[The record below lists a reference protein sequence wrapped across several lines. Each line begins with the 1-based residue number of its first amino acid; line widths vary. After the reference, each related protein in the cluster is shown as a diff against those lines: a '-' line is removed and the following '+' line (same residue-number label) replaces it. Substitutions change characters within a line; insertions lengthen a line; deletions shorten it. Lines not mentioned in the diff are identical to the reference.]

1 MTAAPLR
8 PAVTRDR
15 IAEAALSLLDDA
27 SDEGALTMRSLAAR
41 LGVQA
46 PSLYAHVSGMDEIHE
61 LVHSRINAAIDVSV
75 VWESDDLADL
85 AELGRRYRAAYRA
98 HPIAASIIITRSVNR
113 DHALRVYEAIAD
125 FLLRFGVPADQVM
138 PIMAVF
144 DTLVLGSA
152 VEPFSAGFTDELVD
166 YRHRYPGLAR
176 ALGSVDR
183 RGIDDAGFEIGLA
196 SFLDLVRRLATSAR

>member
-75 VWESDDLADL
+75 VWESDDLAHL

-152 VEPFSAGFTDELVD
+152 VEPFSAGFTGELVD

-196 SFLDLVRRLATSAR
+196 SFLDLVRSLATSA